1 MSPTLHTDRD
11 YEADLKLLRERLL
24 LMAGRVEEMIE
35 CSVRAVAERDPALA
49 KATIEADHKV
59 NRAEIE
65 IDELCMLVLV
75 KRQPMAT
82 DLRFVTL
89 ALKMVTDLERIGD
102 LAVNIC
108 ERAIDLAPF
117 PLLKPCE
124 EVPRMAELVQ
134 GMVKGAIDA
143 FVSRDAAS
151 AEAVMES
158 DDEVDE
164 SYHSLFRKTLSLM
177 IDDPRLVE
185 RGIHL
190 QSVAKYLE
198 RMGDHATNLAEHVIF
213 MIRAKDVRHAGKLD
227 G

>member
-1 MSPTLHTDRD
+1 MAKLHTDRD
-11 YEADLKLLRERLL
+11 YESDLEMLRQRLL

-35 CSVRAVAERDPALA
+35 RSVQSLVERDTALA
-49 KATIEADHKV
+49 KETIEADHKV

-65 IDELCMLVLV
+65 IDELCLLILV
-75 KRQPMAT
+75 KRQPMAS

-108 ERAIDLAPF
+108 ERAMDLGPSQ
-117 PLLKPCE
+117 PLNAYE
-124 EVPRMAELVQ
+124 DVPRMAAVVQ
-134 GMVKGAIDA
+134 SMVKDAIDA
-143 FVSRDAAS
+143 FVARDSRK
-151 AEAVMES
+151 AEEVVGR

-164 SYHSLFRKTLSLM
+164 HYHALFRKILSLM
-177 IDDPRLVE
+177 IDDPGLVQ

-227 G
+227 D